1 MNTEG
6 ASNVI
11 RRSWKLLGGWCVLV
25 VLWWVLS
32 GGSDSLAV
40 ILVGALG
47 ALAILFLYRR
57 FELAVDIPLR
67 SATYPLLWLKF
78 LFILLVQIG
87 IATARTCYLILTGD
101 IEPKIV
107 AYNTKLERGSSRLFL
122 LNSITLT
129 PTTIAILSEKELVYI
144 HHISLGDKED
154 YDQMVDGIKS
164 SFEKPLQKLIG

>member
-57 FELAVDIPLR
+57 FGLAVDIPL
-67 SATYPLLWLKF
+67 
-78 LFILLVQIG
+78 
-87 IATARTCYLILTGD
+87 
-101 IEPKIV
+101 
-107 AYNTKLERGSSRLFL
+107 
-122 LNSITLT
+122 
-129 PTTIAILSEKELVYI
+129 
-144 HHISLGDKED
+144 
-154 YDQMVDGIKS
+154 
-164 SFEKPLQKLIG
+164 